1 MGKRGLYSLISKQ
14 NSNTKAVI
22 DMMNII
28 SLCDGVNTILDISE
42 EINLPFWD
50 VNEIIKVL
58 IRENIVSPFK

>member
-14 NSNTKAVI
+14 NSNTKGVI

-58 IRENIVSPFK
+58 IKENIVSPFK